1 MTDHVL
7 AILIA
12 VIFLFSGAVKI
23 FGVPQSLAIRD
34 HLGMSPGLWRA
45 IGVLE
50 WLAVAGIVVGTRVPV
65 IGTLALVGLAF
76 LMAGAMTARL
86 RVRDAAWA
94 IAMDVVVFALV
105 VVTLVR
111 HLP

>member
-7 AILIA
+7 VVLVA
-12 VIFLFSGAVKI
+12 VTFLFSGAVKI
-23 FGVPQSLAIRD
+23 LGVPQSLAVRD
-34 HLGMSPGLWRA
+34 HLGVSPGLWRA

-50 WLAVAGIVVGTRVPV
+50 WLGVAGLVVGTRIPT
-65 IGTLALVGLAF
+65 IGTLALIGLAF
-76 LMAGAMTARL
+76 LMVGAMTARL

-94 IAMDVVVFALV
+94 IAMDVVVFGLVAFALA
-105 VVTLVR
+105 R

>member
-23 FGVPQSLAIRD
+23 LGVPQSVAVRD
-34 HLGMSPGLWRA
+34 HLGISPGLWRTVGA
-45 IGVLE
+45 LE
-50 WLAVAGIVVGTRVPV
+50 WLGVTGLVVGTRVP
-65 IGTLALVGLAF
+65 ILGTLALVGLAF
-76 LMAGAMTARL
+76 LMVGAMTSRL

-94 IAMDVVVFALV
+94 IAMDVVVFGLV
-105 VVTLVR
+105 VVALVR

>member
-7 AILIA
+7 AILVA
-12 VIFLFSGAVKI
+12 VIFLFSGAVKV

-34 HLGMSPGLWRA
+34 HLGISSDLWRA

-50 WLAVAGIVVGTRVPV
+50 WLGVAGIVMGTRVPL

-76 LMAGAMTARL
+76 LMVGAMTARL

-94 IAMDVVVFALV
+94 ITLDVIVFGLV
-105 VVTLVR
+105 AVTLVR
-111 HLP
+111 QLP